1 MIYFYEN
8 VNWWDYIYLCMCVDI
23 CALVCVYAYTFCSN
37 FPQKNR
43 WGFLHESVLLNE
55 AHLFHGP
62 IAPPCPT
69 SPLLRSPQPQLSCP
83 ALPHR
88 VALLKWRLKR
98 RVLSDTASSSL
109 DWMYPSYLAPLLL
122 WPVSCPERS
131 DKRSGVYRMSVFK
144 VTLCVSHVFFFF
156 LIKKAPSFGGG

>member
-156 LIKKAPSFGGG
+156 FN